1 MNKRASLLLSLYLF
15 SLGYYMLR
23 AAVDRAE
30 QNTAFLGLDWASQD
44 RHLISSFQIWPT
56 AASCLKMYLMNGLG
70 VVPPPSKFTQLLIF
84 FITYQYIYNKY
95 ILGEITRPQKHFGRC
110 LSVNVGLIFK
120 HPWGLS

>member
-30 QNTAFLGLDWASQD
+30 QNTAFLALDWTSQD
-44 RHLISSFQIWPT
+44 RHLISSFQIWPA

-70 VVPPPSKFTQLLIF
+70 VPPPRKFTQLLIF
-84 FITYQYIYNKY
+84 ITYPYIYNKY

-110 LSVNVGLIFK
+110 LSVNGRLSFT